1 MVVKGTIRAQRL
13 LTGVE
18 QHRPELLEEVSRQ
31 LWLRLWT
38 RVRLPPQHSPAF
50 LNDFIFS
57 CFFLNYYHSF
67 WCRLI
72 STAVLDLWPVRF
84 SFFAVIV

>member
-57 CFFLNYYHSF
+57 CFFLTTIIHF
-67 WCRLI
+67 G
-72 STAVLDLWPVRF
+72 VDLSRPRCLTFGRF
-84 SFFAVIV
+84 DSLFLL